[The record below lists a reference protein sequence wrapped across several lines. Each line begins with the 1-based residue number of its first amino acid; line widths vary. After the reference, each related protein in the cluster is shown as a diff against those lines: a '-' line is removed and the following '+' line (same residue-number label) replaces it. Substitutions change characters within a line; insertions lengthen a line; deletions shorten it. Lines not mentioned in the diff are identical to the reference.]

1 MSIFVLLWCYLF
13 IPSTIYP
20 EKSPEQPKHE
30 RGAEWARRKS
40 DENLAMTAGILKS
53 RNSSTLVIV
62 SSQTPPN
69 SDFRLHVEVPRG
81 GQLLKTRAPEPP
93 AGRFPK
99 FLLPRAAGRPQKLKC
114 TKSLQSPML
123 VRVVGREWNSGV
135 PGGTKIFRRPHIGFA
150 GPLVKYWRQGR
161 RNKMAIKL
169 SFATNSLSRET
180 FQSHRVLSSVERKHD
195 TMKPGTQFT
204 QGRN

>member
-1 MSIFVLLWCYLF
+1 M
-13 IPSTIYP
+13 
-20 EKSPEQPKHE
+20 
-30 RGAEWARRKS
+30 
-40 DENLAMTAGILKS
+40 
-53 RNSSTLVIV
+53 
-62 SSQTPPN
+62 
-69 SDFRLHVEVPRG
+69 EVPRG

-114 TKSLQSPML
+114 TKGIQSPML

-161 RNKMAIKL
+161 RNNLTCVFCFFLGVHTNHAADCIARSLTQHYKTQHMSAQL
-169 SFATNSLSRET
+169 SVCIRDLNCESRSARAE
-180 FQSHRVLSSVERKHD
+180 HA
-195 TMKPGTQFT
+195 
-204 QGRN
+204 

>member
-1 MSIFVLLWCYLF
+1 MKKKCVCAGRDNYWKVCSSSLDFCKKIAETVQLSLHGYSIFVLLMHYLF
-13 IPSTIYP
+13 IPSTFFP

-40 DENLAMTAGILKS
+40 DENVAMTGEPFES
-53 RNSSTLVIV
+53 RNSSTLVVV

-81 GQLLKTRAPEPP
+81 GQLLKTCAPEPP

-114 TKSLQSPML
+114 TKGIQSPML

-135 PGGTKIFRRPHIGFA
+135 PGGTKIFRKPHIGFA

-161 RNKMAIKL
+161 RKKVKL
-169 SFATNSLSRET
+169 WQN
-180 FQSHRVLSSVERKHD
+180 
-195 TMKPGTQFT
+195 
-204 QGRN
+204 